1 MTKKMAFGI
10 LVALVAGLFALLAAA
25 ADQPL
30 SPADITLLLLAGSPA
45 QKVVTLVEQRG
56 INFKMNPDL
65 AKKFHDAGAS
75 DDLIEALTK
84 AGSKAN
90 EAPSSPA
97 AAPTT
102 SAAPSGAPTSAAT
115 SATPSGPAASP
126 TASAAPSVPAAPA
139 TAAAASQ
146 QAQPAY
152 SPIPASEPSD
162 VDRKVAETL
171 SSLES
176 HPADND
182 HPYAARFRLVALSG
196 QKIDLADYQGK
207 VVLLNF
213 WASWCPHCRKLIP
226 ALVGLQDQYYDKG
239 LRIVGIAVSDH
250 KPAVQS
256 FYKHGNINYPVAMG
270 DAAIRQLYGG
280 VSGLPTTVLIGRD
293 GRIYRRLVGEPRDL
307 DRFEEGI
314 ERLLARPAGGTDGSQ
329 RIAAKPAPTTNTAT
343 APPLTAGSASSPA
356 PTPASQVSAAT
367 LGASAPAPAPS
378 QQTPAANT
386 SASNSKPA
394 DVNGKVAETLNNLMD
409 KSQTSETPAKAAPA
423 TDLKDPNPE
432 EVQRIIREF
441 AAKEKIFKEARNN
454 YTYHQINKV
463 QELGPDNEVEGAY
476 VQEWDILFD
485 DAGNRIERVTYAPA
499 DTLKRVQMTAEDLT
513 SMRNTQPFV
522 LTTDELPEYDVKYL
536 GHVKVDQITAYVFS
550 IRPKELVKGHQY
562 FQGVVWVDDQDL
574 QIVKSEGK
582 PVPELHTKK
591 GENLFPRFT
600 TWREQIDGKFWF
612 PTYTLADD
620 TLYFSSGPVHLKEI
634 LRYTDYKQFKSKVRI
649 ISATPTDQPNA
660 PAVPITP
667 KQ

>member
-1 MTKKMAFGI
+1 MTKK
-10 LVALVAGLFALLAAA
+10 VALAILAALMAGLFALLTFA

-30 SPADITLLLLAGSPA
+30 SAADITLLLLAGSPA
-45 QKVVTLVEQRG
+45 QKIVTLVEQRG
-56 INFKMNPDL
+56 ISFKMNPDL

-84 AGSKAN
+84 AGPKAI
-90 EAPSSPA
+90 EASSGPA
-97 AAPTT
+97 AA
-102 SAAPSGAPTSAAT
+102 AIT
-115 SATPSGPAASP
+115 SATPSGPAAAATAPAAPSGSAAAA
-126 TASAAPSVPAAPA
+126 TASAAPSGPAAPA
-139 TAAAASQ
+139 TAPAASQ
-146 QAQPAY
+146 QTQPAY
-152 SPIPASEPSD
+152 TPIPTSEPSD
-162 VDRKVAETL
+162 VDRKIAETL

-176 HPADND
+176 KPADND
-182 HPYAARFRLVALSG
+182 RPYAARFRLVALSG
-196 QKIDLADYQGK
+196 ERIDLADYKGK

-226 ALVGLQDQYYDKG
+226 ALIRFQRQYYGEG
-239 LRIVGIAVSDH
+239 LRIVGIAVRDQ
-250 KPAVQS
+250 KQAVKS
-256 FYKHGNINYPVAMG
+256 FCQHGNINYPVAMANA
-270 DAAIRQLYGG
+270 DIRQLYGG
-280 VSGLPTTVLIGRD
+280 ISGLPTTVFIGRD

-307 DRFEEGI
+307 DWFEGSVT
-314 ERLLARPAGGTDGSQ
+314 RLLARPAGGTEGSQ
-329 RIAAKPAPTTNTAT
+329 RIAAKPAPTTTTAT

-356 PTPASQVSAAT
+356 PTAASQISTAT
-367 LGASAPAPAPS
+367 LGASASAPASS
-378 QQTPAANT
+378 QQAPAANT

-394 DVNGKVAETLNNLMD
+394 DVDGKVAETLNSLMD

-423 TDLKDPNPE
+423 NDLKDPNPQ

-441 AAKEKIFKEARNN
+441 AAKEKVFKEARNN

-522 LTTDELPEYDVKYL
+522 LTTDELPEYDIKYL

-550 IRPKELVKGHQY
+550 IRPKEIVKGHQY

-660 PAVPITP
+660 PAVPVTP